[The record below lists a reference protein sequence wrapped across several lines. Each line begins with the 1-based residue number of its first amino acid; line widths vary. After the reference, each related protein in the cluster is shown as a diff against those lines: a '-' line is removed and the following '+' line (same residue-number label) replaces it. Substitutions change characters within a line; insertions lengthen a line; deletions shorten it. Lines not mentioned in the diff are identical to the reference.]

1 MVTILPILS
10 SPCIYKISFL
20 FPPDEKEKYDP
31 TGFRDLVIAG
41 LDKAGHDPEAIFK
54 FLDAFG
60 SKQDYRRYGEA
71 LFDILIAG
79 GLLGKHSH
87 HSSYI
92 YNPLM
97 LHWELFSVTFVICE
111 KEITTELSAAY
122 LYKLFIPLLLS
133 VFSCC
138 NYQLSVVLIL

>member
-1 MVTILPILS
+1 MSQKTEKPILS
-10 SPCIYKISFL
+10 GQRIKTRKRGLYLYICSRLRHSYFRLLRFFL
-20 FPPDEKEKYDP
+20 LSDEKEKYDP

-79 GLLGKHSH
+79 GLLGMS
-87 HSSYI
+87 
-92 YNPLM
+92 LR
-97 LHWELFSVTFVICE
+97 
-111 KEITTELSAAY
+111 
-122 LYKLFIPLLLS
+122 
-133 VFSCC
+133 
-138 NYQLSVVLIL
+138 

>member
-1 MVTILPILS
+1 MSAYIHKT
-10 SPCIYKISFL
+10 SFL
-20 FPPDEKEKYDP
+20 FPLDEKEKYDP

-79 GLLGKHSH
+79 GLLGKHSYTH
-87 HSSYI
+87 PLLSNLFYRSFTRKSYI
-92 YNPLM
+92 AYHCFLM
-97 LHWELFSVTFVICE
+97 CISV
-111 KEITTELSAAY
+111 
-122 LYKLFIPLLLS
+122 
-133 VFSCC
+133 
-138 NYQLSVVLIL
+138 